1 MKEKVYLDLVL
12 ETLHQKIDEI
22 RTKIEGNEK
31 DIETMHDYF
40 WENYAEFDEYGYEIY
55 DNNNALNSRFR
66 EQETYQKE
74 KMRYERKMD

>member
-31 DIETMHDYF
+31 DIECMIIFGKIMRNLMNMVMKFTITTM
-40 WENYAEFDEYGYEIY
+40 
-55 DNNNALNSRFR
+55 L
-66 EQETYQKE
+66 
-74 KMRYERKMD
+74 